1 MMTEAQARGEQER
14 GQRSR
19 EERDGARG
27 RGASARGLGCGE
39 RKRRCR
45 MPSAAARGRRR
56 MGRAAERNMWVG
68 ALAFLV
74 LLGVGGRSEGGQG
87 VRRAESVAVV
97 VVVPRWHAGAG
108 GFATTLLS
116 SALVDV

>member
-1 MMTEAQARGEQER
+1 
-14 GQRSR
+14 
-19 EERDGARG
+19 
-27 RGASARGLGCGE
+27 
-39 RKRRCR
+39 
-45 MPSAAARGRRR
+45 
-56 MGRAAERNMWVG
+56 MWVG

-116 SALVDV
+116 SALVDVSETSVTALPKLGPRLRSRVRNEGALRR